1 MGRERGRVG
10 TGTGVAAVMVLAA
23 MMLIAAGEQAR
34 ADDKIR
40 LSIGIDPSMSMYL
53 VAKESGMFKKHQI
66 DAEVINA
73 ESGGAALEMTVA
85 GQTSGATTT
94 ELPGIRARSKGAK
107 IVIPAVVATSS
118 QWYGVVAAK
127 QIVKADDLIGK
138 KVAVHKGTA
147 AEYYYTQF
155 VAKHNLPADK
165 IKVLYVASQ
174 EMVPALLRGDVDAYF
189 TWEPWLGKGVETVAG
204 AKILSRGG
212 QITGYD
218 LLIFAYITEDMAKN
232 RDLGV
237 RFMRALLDTER
248 FIKENREQT
257 TQIVAKGFRLDPK
270 LTAEFMNML
279 TFNVNLDAKWVD
291 ALKRAGSWMLANK
304 LIEREPDYA
313 SFIFP
318 DLLETVAPDRV
329 TYKR

>member
-1 MGRERGRVG
+1 MRRERDGVWMG
-10 TGTGVAAVMVLAA
+10 AGIVVMVAIACMTLVAAT
-23 MMLIAAGEQAR
+23 GQAR

-40 LSIGIDPSMSMYL
+40 LSIGIDPSMAMYL

-73 ESGGAALEMTVA
+73 DSGGAALEMTVA

-107 IVIPAVVATSS
+107 VVIPAVVVTSS

-127 QIVKADDLIGK
+127 QIMKPEDLIGK

-155 VAKHNLPADK
+155 IAKHNLPADK

-189 TWEPWLGKGVETVAG
+189 TWEPWLGKGVETVPG

-218 LLIFAYITEDMAKN
+218 LLVFAYITEDMAKN

-237 RFMRALLDTER
+237 RFVRALLDTER
-248 FIKENREQT
+248 FIKDNREQAT
-257 TQIVAKGFRLDPK
+257 AIIARGFRLDPK
-270 LTAEFMNML
+270 LTGEYMGML
-279 TFNVNLDAKWVD
+279 TYNVNLDAKWVD
-291 ALKRAGSWMLANK
+291 ALKRAGQWMLANK

-313 SFIFP
+313 TFVVP
-318 DLLETVAPDRV
+318 DLLETVAPERV

>member
-1 MGRERGRVG
+1 MRRERGGVR
-10 TGTGVAAVMVLAA
+10 TGMGIVAAIALAYVMV
-23 MMLIAAGEQAR
+23 IAAGEQGR
-34 ADDKIR
+34 DEDKIR

-66 DAEVINA
+66 DAEVIQA

-107 IVIPAVVATSS
+107 IVIPAVVATSG

-127 QIVKADDLIGK
+127 QITKADDLIGK

-165 IKVLYVASQ
+165 ITVLYVASQ

-204 AKILSRGG
+204 SKILSRGG

-218 LLIFAYITEDMAKN
+218 LLVFAYITEEMAKSK
-232 RDLGV
+232 DLGV
-237 RFMRALLDTER
+237 RFVRALL
-248 FIKENREQT
+248 
-257 TQIVAKGFRLDPK
+257 
-270 LTAEFMNML
+270 
-279 TFNVNLDAKWVD
+279 
-291 ALKRAGSWMLANK
+291 
-304 LIEREPDYA
+304 
-313 SFIFP
+313 
-318 DLLETVAPDRV
+318 
-329 TYKR
+329 

>member
-1 MGRERGRVG
+1 MGPRRGIAILTVIA
-10 TGTGVAAVMVLAA
+10 GVALLAA
-23 MMLIAAGEQAR
+23 TRQAAG
-34 ADDKIR
+34 DDKIR
-40 LSIGIDPSMSMYL
+40 LSIGIDPSMAMYL

-66 DAEVINA
+66 DAEIINA
-73 ESGGAALEMTVA
+73 DSGGAALEMTVA

-107 IVIPAVVATSS
+107 IVIPAVVVTSG

-127 QIVKADDLIGK
+127 SITKAEDLIGK

-155 VAKHNLPADK
+155 IAKHHLPADK

-189 TWEPWLGKGVETVAG
+189 TWEPWLGKGVETVPG
-204 AKILSRGG
+204 AKVLSRGG
-212 QITGYD
+212 QVTGYD
-218 LLIFAYITEDMAKN
+218 LLVFAYITEDMAKN
-232 RDLGV
+232 RDLAV

-248 FIKENREQT
+248 FIKDQRDQAT
-257 TQIVAKGFRLDPK
+257 AIIAKGFRLDPK
-270 LTAEFMNML
+270 LTAEYMGML
-279 TFNVNLDAKWVD
+279 TFNVNLDAKWVE
-291 ALKRAGSWMLANK
+291 ALKNAGAWMLANK

-313 SFIFP
+313 TFIVP
-318 DLLETVAPDRV
+318 DILETVAPERV
-329 TYKR
+329 TVKR